1 MENAKELVN
10 KFEERLEAE
19 VRWQEVIDKRWK
31 MKLNVNVEKLRRS
44 KLPEK
49 YIAKVLF
56 GWEDK
61 KFEDEYLKRLE
72 RNWEK

>member
-1 MENAKELVN
+1 LENAKELVN
-10 KFEERLEAE
+10 KFEGRLEAE

-31 MKLNVNVEKLRRS
+31 IKLNMNVEKFRRS
-44 KLPEK
+44 ELPEK

-72 RNWEK
+72 RN